1 MKAGRRDTDSAEWPE
16 FAPPVGLAPGPLG
29 VVQAGDR
36 ADARRIAAEARALAG
51 FAAARPASADRA
63 PGEPGAMSADRWAAR
78 PGVLRPV
85 SEWAVSELAV
95 ALSISET
102 TAQARLERGLI
113 LVQRLPGTLAALE
126 AGALHAGHVP
136 VLIDLV
142 AGIEDPDV
150 RAEVE
155 AGLLRWAAG
164 RVVTPAQLRERAR
177 REVAR
182 RDARA
187 AAGGWSGRCAGAGCT

>member
-1 MKAGRRDTDSAEWPE
+1 M
-16 FAPPVGLAPGPLG
+16 
-29 VVQAGDR
+29 
-36 ADARRIAAEARALAG
+36 
-51 FAAARPASADRA
+51 
-63 PGEPGAMSADRWAAR
+63 
-78 PGVLRPV
+78 
-85 SEWAVSELAV
+85 

-102 TAQARLERGLI
+102 AAQARLERALI

-126 AGALHAGHVP
+126 AGALHAGHVRP
-136 VLIDLV
+136 MIDLV
-142 AGIEDPDV
+142 AAIEDPEV

-164 RVVTPAQLRERAR
+164 RVITPAQLREKAR

-187 AAGGWSGRCAGAGCT
+187 AARRLEKALRRRGVHLSPEAPDGLAAVTVLLTEPEAQVFYRALGAYADQIPDDPATRAPASRRWPTA

>member
-1 MKAGRRDTDSAEWPE
+1 
-16 FAPPVGLAPGPLG
+16 
-29 VVQAGDR
+29 
-36 ADARRIAAEARALAG
+36 
-51 FAAARPASADRA
+51 
-63 PGEPGAMSADRWAAR
+63 MSADRWAAR
-78 PGVLRPV
+78 PEVLRPV
-85 SEWAVSELAV
+85 SEWAVPELAV

-142 AGIEDPDV
+142 APIEDAEV

-187 AAGGWSGRCAGAGCT
+187 AARRLERALRRRGVHLSPEAPDGLAAVTAAGDRAGGAGVLPGAGRLRRPDPRRSGPTRAPASRRWPTA